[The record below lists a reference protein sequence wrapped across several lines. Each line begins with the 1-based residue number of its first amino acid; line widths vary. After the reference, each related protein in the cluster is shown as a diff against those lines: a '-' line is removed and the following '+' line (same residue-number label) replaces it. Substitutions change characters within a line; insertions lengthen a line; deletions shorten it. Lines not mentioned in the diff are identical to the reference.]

1 MNTQPFSETGY
12 KLSGC
17 GFEQVAVTYTSDI
30 APVSSKEFH
39 DNKATIECRFTIKR
53 VRGTIRTYRKNLFFF
68 YLSKTDYIVLSFV
81 RTVTKAAVSNLQVV
95 DD

>member
-1 MNTQPFSETGY
+1 MNTQPFSETGC

-53 VRGTIRTYRKNLFFF
+53 VRGTIRTYRKNLYFF
-68 YLSKTDYIVLSFV
+68 LLIQNGLHCVNVCKNCNESSCIKPS
-81 RTVTKAAVSNLQVV
+81 SC
-95 DD
+95 

>member
-53 VRGTIRTYRKNLFFF
+53 VRGTIRTYRKNLYFF
-68 YLSKTDYIVLSFV
+68 LLTQNGLHCVIACKNCNESSCIKTSSV
-81 RTVTKAAVSNLQVV
+81 
-95 DD
+95 